1 MKRWHKALLGT
12 LGGLAL
18 AAGGA
23 WMFRT
28 DIALALVR
36 WRSSSQP
43 VAPNR
48 PVPWQQG
55 PAQAA
60 QSPSERPPNIVFIL
74 FDDLGMNDL
83 STFGGGVA
91 GGKVKT
97 PNIDKL
103 AAEGAIFTQAYAGNA
118 TCSPSRAQL
127 MTGRYAT
134 RTGFEFT
141 PTPAGFPRIV
151 PMVWNQMH
159 PDRPPILT
167 NDEAEA
173 SAPPFEEQGLPPE
186 EVTVAE
192 VLKTRGYHTVHI
204 GKWHLGNAPKF
215 LPKAQGFDES
225 LNMDGLLHLPEDDP
239 NVVNAHVDFD
249 PIDRFLW
256 ASAHYA
262 TSYNGGEKFAPGG
275 YLADYWTDESLKVIE
290 ANRNRP
296 FFLYLAQWG
305 VHSPLQA
312 TRADYEAVG
321 DIGGPERLRVYAA
334 MIRALDRSVGRIMAK
349 LEEQGLAENTLV
361 VISSDNG
368 APGYVGLQGL
378 NAPFRGGK
386 GSFFEGGIRVPL
398 LARWPAQVAAG
409 SRIALPVGQVDLM
422 PTFAAVAG
430 ASLPGD
436 VMIDGR
442 NLLAALTGNG
452 PALDPQA
459 PLFWSSGYYK
469 AVRTGDWKL
478 QVNGKQ
484 GKVWLYNLA
493 ADPTEKV
500 NLADREPAVRKRL
513 LAVLAAHE
521 RGRKPP
527 LYASTFETPVSID
540 KTLAEPYRKGDEF
553 IYWPN

>member
-1 MKRWHKALLGT
+1 MKRWQKGALGT
-12 LGGLAL
+12 LAAL
-18 AAGGA
+18 AMAGAGA
-23 WMFRT
+23 YHFRT
-28 DIALALVR
+28 DLALALVK
-36 WRSSSQP
+36 WRSTQE

-55 PAQAA
+55 PAEAA
-60 QSPSERPPNIVFIL
+60 RSPAERPPNIIFIL

-91 GGKVKT
+91 GGKVPT
-97 PNIDKL
+97 PNIDRL

-151 PMVWNQMH
+151 PMVWNDIQ
-159 PDRPPILT
+159 PDRPPVLT
-167 NDEAEA
+167 DPAAAEA
-173 SAPPFEEQGLPPE
+173 APPFEDQGLPPE

-192 VLKTRGYHTVHI
+192 VLKARGYHTVHI
-204 GKWHLGNAPKF
+204 GKWHLGNAPRF
-215 LPKAQGFDES
+215 LPNAQGFDES
-225 LNMDGLLHLPEDDP
+225 LNMDGMLHLPEDDP
-239 NVVNAHVDFD
+239 NAVSAHVDFD

-275 YLADYWTDESLKVIE
+275 YLADYWTDQSLKVIE

-312 TRADYEAVG
+312 TRADYDAVG
-321 DIGGPERLRVYAA
+321 DIGPHRLRVYGA

-349 LEEQGLAENTLV
+349 LEAEGLAENTLV

-368 APGYVGLQGL
+368 APGYVGLQHL
-378 NAPFRGGK
+378 NAPYRGGK
-386 GSFFEGGIRVPL
+386 GTFFEGGIRVPL

-409 SRIALPVGQVDLM
+409 SRVALPVGQVDLM
-422 PTFAAVAG
+422 PTFAAAAG
-430 ASLPGD
+430 APLPRG
-436 VMIDGR
+436 VAIDGR
-442 NLLAALTGNG
+442 DLLPALTGKG
-452 PALDPQA
+452 TQSRADA

-469 AVRTGDWKL
+469 AVRAGDWKL

-493 ADPTEKV
+493 ADPTEQR
-500 NLADREPAVRKRL
+500 NLAESEPAKRKEL
-513 LAVLAAHE
+513 EALLAAHE

-527 LYASTFETPVSID
+527 LYVSTFDTPVSID
-540 KTLAEPYRKGDEF
+540 TTLAEPFDPRGEW

>member
-1 MKRWHKALLGT
+1 MKLWHKAALGT
-12 LGGLAL
+12 FAGLVL
-18 AAGGA
+18 AAGAA
-23 WMFRT
+23 WVFRT
-28 DIALALVR
+28 DLALALVR
-36 WRSSSQP
+36 WRSTQDI
-43 VAPNR
+43 AANR

-55 PAQAA
+55 PQQAA
-60 QSPSERPPNIVFIL
+60 QSPAERPPNIVFIL

-91 GGKVKT
+91 GGRIKT
-97 PNIDKL
+97 PNIDRL

-151 PMVWNQMH
+151 PMVWNDMH

-167 NDEAEA
+167 NPAAEA

-192 VLKTRGYHTVHI
+192 VLKARGYHTVHI
-204 GKWHLGNAPKF
+204 GKWHLGSAPKF
-215 LPKAQGFDES
+215 HPNAQGFDES
-225 LNMDGLLHLPEDDP
+225 LNMDGLLHLPEGSAD
-239 NVVNAHVDFD
+239 VVNARIDFD

-256 ASAHYA
+256 ASAHFA

-275 YLADYWTDESLKVIE
+275 YLADYWTDQSLEVIE

-296 FFLYLAQWG
+296 FFLYLAHWG

-312 TRADYEAVG
+312 TRADYDAVG
-321 DIGGPERLRVYAA
+321 DIGPHRLRVYAA

-349 LEEQGLAENTLV
+349 LEEEGLAENTLV

-398 LARWPAQVAAG
+398 FARWPA
-409 SRIALPVGQVDLM
+409 RIAPGTTASLPVGHVDLM

-430 ASLPGD
+430 APLPAG
-436 VMIDGR
+436 VTIDGR
-442 NLLAALTGNG
+442 NLLSALTGTG
-452 PALDPQA
+452 PALRPDT
-459 PLFWSSGYYK
+459 PLFWNSGYYR
-469 AVRTGDWKL
+469 AVRAGDWKL
-478 QVNGKQ
+478 QVNDKQ
-484 GKVWLYNLA
+484 GKAWLYNLA
-493 ADPTEKV
+493 ADPTEQR
-500 NLADREPAVRKRL
+500 NLAASQSAKRAEL
-513 LAVLAAHE
+513 TALIAAHA

-527 LYASTFETPVSID
+527 LYASTFDTPVSID
-540 KTLAEPYRKGDEF
+540 RTLAEPFRAEDEY

>member
-1 MKRWHKALLGT
+1 MKRWQTAGLGT
-12 LGGLAL
+12 LAVLAL

-23 WMFRT
+23 YAFRT
-28 DIALALVR
+28 DLTLALVR
-36 WRSSSQP
+36 WQSAQDI
-43 VAPNR
+43 APNR

-55 PAQAA
+55 PQAAA
-60 QSPSERPPNIVFIL
+60 QSPAERPPNIIVIL

-91 GGKVKT
+91 DGRIKT

-141 PTPAGFPRIV
+141 PTPGGFPRIV
-151 PMVWNQMH
+151 PMVWNDIH

-167 NDEAEA
+167 HSAAEA
-173 SAPPFEEQGLPPE
+173 AAPPFEEQGLPPE

-192 VLKTRGYHTVHI
+192 VLRTRGYHTVHI

-215 LPKAQGFDES
+215 LPNAQGFDES
-225 LNMDGLLHLPEDDP
+225 LNMDGMLHLPEDHPD
-239 NVVNAHVDFD
+239 VVNAHVDFD

-256 ASAHYA
+256 ASAHSV

-296 FFLYLAQWG
+296 FFLYLAHWG

-321 DIGGPERLRVYAA
+321 DLGSERLRVYAA

-349 LEEQGLAENTLV
+349 LEAEGLADNTLV
-361 VISSDNG
+361 MISSDNG

-378 NAPFRGGK
+378 NAPYRGGK
-386 GSFFEGGIRVPL
+386 GTFFEGGIRVPL
-398 LARWPAQVAAG
+398 FARWPAQVAAG
-409 SRIALPVGQVDLM
+409 SRIALPVGQVDVM
-422 PTFAAVAG
+422 PTLAAAAG
-430 ASLPGD
+430 APLPQG
-436 VMIDGR
+436 VAIDGR
-442 NLLAALTGNG
+442 NLVPALTGKG
-452 PALDPQA
+452 AALRPDA

-469 AVRTGDWKL
+469 AVRAGDWKL
-478 QVNGKQ
+478 QINGKQ
-484 GKVWLYNLA
+484 GKAWLYNLA
-493 ADPTEKV
+493 ADPTEQR
-500 NLADREPAVRKRL
+500 NLAASQPAKRAEL
-513 LAVLAAHE
+513 EALIKAHE
-521 RGRKPP
+521 AGRRAP
-527 LYASTFETPVSID
+527 LYASTFDTPVSID
-540 KTLAEPYRKGDEF
+540 RTLAEPYRAGDEY

>member
-1 MKRWHKALLGT
+1 MKRWQRGALGT
-12 LGGLAL
+12 LAAL
-18 AAGGA
+18 AAAGA
-23 WMFRT
+23 GAYHFRT
-28 DIALALVR
+28 DLALALVK
-36 WRSSSQP
+36 WRSTQD

-55 PAQAA
+55 PAEAA
-60 QSPSERPPNIVFIL
+60 RSPAERPPNIVFIL

-91 GGKVKT
+91 GGKVPT
-97 PNIDKL
+97 PNIDRL

-151 PMVWNQMH
+151 PMVWNDIQ
-159 PDRPPILT
+159 PDRPPVLT
-167 NDEAEA
+167 DPATAEA
-173 SAPPFEEQGLPPE
+173 APPFEDQGLPPE

-192 VLKTRGYHTVHI
+192 VLKARGYHTVHI
-204 GKWHLGNAPKF
+204 GKWHLGNAPRF
-215 LPKAQGFDES
+215 LPNAQGFDES
-225 LNMDGLLHLPEDDP
+225 LNMDGMLHLPEDDP
-239 NVVNAHVDFD
+239 QAVNAHVDFD

-275 YLADYWTDESLKVIE
+275 YLADYWTDQSLKVIE

-312 TRADYEAVG
+312 TKADYDAVG
-321 DIGGPERLRVYAA
+321 DIGPHRLRVYGA

-349 LEEQGLAENTLV
+349 LEAEGLADNTLV

-368 APGYVGLQGL
+368 APGYVGLQHL
-378 NAPFRGGK
+378 NAPYRGGK
-386 GSFFEGGIRVPL
+386 GTFFEGGIRVPL
-398 LARWPAQVAAG
+398 LARWPARVAAG

-422 PTFAAVAG
+422 PTFAAAAG
-430 ASLPGD
+430 APLPRG
-436 VMIDGR
+436 VAIDGR
-442 NLLAALTGNG
+442 DLLPALTGKG
-452 PALDPQA
+452 TQSRADA

-469 AVRTGDWKL
+469 AVRAGDWKL

-493 ADPTEKV
+493 ADPTEQR
-500 NLADREPAVRKRL
+500 NLAEREPARRKEL
-513 LAVLAAHE
+513 EALLAAHE

-527 LYASTFETPVSID
+527 LYASTFDTPVSID
-540 KTLAEPYRKGDEF
+540 TTLAEPFDPRGEW

>member
-1 MKRWHKALLGT
+1 MKRWHKAALGT
-12 LGGLAL
+12 LAGLGLL
-18 AAGGA
+18 AGA
-23 WMFRT
+23 AHHFRT
-28 DIALALVR
+28 DLALALVH
-36 WRSSSQP
+36 WRSGIA

-48 PVPWQQG
+48 SVPWQQG
-55 PAQAA
+55 PQQAA
-60 QSPSERPPNIVFIL
+60 LAPAERPPNIVFIL

-91 GGKVKT
+91 GGKIKT
-97 PNIDKL
+97 PNIDRL
-103 AAEGAIFTQAYAGNA
+103 AGEGAIFTQAYAGNA

-151 PMVWNQMH
+151 PMVWNDIQ

-167 NDEAEA
+167 DPDAEA
-173 SAPPFEEQGLPPE
+173 TAPPFEDQGLPPE
-186 EVTVAE
+186 EVTIAE
-192 VLKTRGYHTVHI
+192 VLKGRGYHTVHI
-204 GKWHLGNAPKF
+204 GKWHLGNAPRF
-215 LPKAQGFDES
+215 LPGAQGFDES
-225 LNMDGLLHLPEDDP
+225 LNMDGLLHLLEDHPD
-239 NVVNAHVDFD
+239 VVNARIDFD

-256 ASAHYA
+256 ASANFA

-275 YLADYWTDESLKVIE
+275 YLADYWTDQSLAVIE

-296 FFLYLAQWG
+296 FFLYLAHWG

-312 TRADYEAVG
+312 TKADYAAVG
-321 DIGGPERLRVYAA
+321 DVGPHRLRVYAA

-349 LEEQGLAENTLV
+349 LAEEGLADNTLV

-368 APGYVGLQGL
+368 APGYVGLDHL

-386 GSFFEGGIRVPL
+386 GTFFEGGIRVPMF
-398 LARWPAQVAAG
+398 ARWPARIAPGA
-409 SRIALPVGQVDLM
+409 RIALPVAQVDLM
-422 PTFAAVAG
+422 PTFAAAAAATLPQGVA
-430 ASLPGD
+430 L
-436 VMIDGR
+436 DGR
-442 NLLAALTGNG
+442 SLLPALTGKG
-452 PALDPQA
+452 APLDPGT

-469 AVRTGDWKL
+469 AVRAGDWKL

-484 GKVWLYNLA
+484 GKAWLYNLA

-500 NLADREPAVRKRL
+500 NLAASQPAKRRELEAL
-513 LAVLAAHE
+513 IAAHE

-527 LYASTFETPVSID
+527 LYASTFDTPVSID
-540 KTLAEPYRKGDEF
+540 KTLAEPYRKGDAF

>member
-1 MKRWHKALLGT
+1 MKRWHKAALGT
-12 LGGLAL
+12 VAGLAL

-23 WMFRT
+23 WAFRT
-28 DIALALVR
+28 ELALALVR
-36 WRSSSQP
+36 HRSAQP
-43 VAPNR
+43 VAANR

-55 PAQAA
+55 PATPA
-60 QSPSERPPNIVFIL
+60 QSPAQRPPNIVFIL

-83 STFGGGVA
+83 STFGGGLA
-91 GGKVKT
+91 GGRIKT
-97 PNIDKL
+97 PNIDRL

-118 TCSPSRAQL
+118 TCAPSRAQF

-141 PTPAGFPRIV
+141 PTPPGFPRIV

-167 NDEAEA
+167 NAEAEA
-173 SAPPFEEQGLPPE
+173 SAPPFAEQGLPPE
-186 EVTVAE
+186 EVTIAE
-192 VLKTRGYHTVHI
+192 VLRTRGYHTVHI
-204 GKWHLGNAPKF
+204 GKWHLGNAPRF
-215 LPKAQGFDES
+215 LPHQQGFDES

-239 NVVNAHVDFD
+239 GVVNAPIAFD

-256 ASAHYA
+256 ASANYA

-275 YLADYWTDESLKVIE
+275 YLADYWTDQSLKVIE

-305 VHSPLQA
+305 LHAPLQA
-312 TRADYEAVG
+312 TRADYDAVG

-334 MIRALDRSVGRIMAK
+334 MLRALDRSVGRIMAK
-349 LEEQGLAENTLV
+349 LEAEGLADNTLL

-368 APGYVGLQGL
+368 APGYVGLERL

-386 GSFFEGGIRVPL
+386 GTFFEGGIRVPM

-422 PTFAAVAG
+422 PTFAAAAG
-430 ASLPGD
+430 AALPQG
-436 VMIDGR
+436 VEIDGR
-442 NLLAALTGNG
+442 NLVPALTGKG
-452 PALDPQA
+452 RQERADA

-469 AVRTGDWKL
+469 AVRAGDWKL
-478 QVNGKQ
+478 QINGKQ
-484 GKVWLYNLA
+484 GKKWLYNLA
-493 ADPTEKV
+493 ADPTEQRD
-500 NLADREPAVRKRL
+500 LAASEPDRVRTL
-513 LAVLAAHE
+513 EGLIAAHE
-521 RGRKPP
+521 KGRKPP
-527 LYASTFETPVSID
+527 LYTSTFDTPVSID
-540 KTLAEPYRKGDEF
+540 RTLAQPYRKGDEF

>member
-1 MKRWHKALLGT
+1 MKAWHRGLLGT
-12 LGGLAL
+12 LAGLAVL
-18 AAGGA
+18 GAGA
-23 WMFRT
+23 YAFRVELT
-28 DIALALVR
+28 LALVR
-36 WRSSSQP
+36 WRSAQDI
-43 VAPNR
+43 AANR

-55 PAQAA
+55 PEAAA
-60 QSPSERPPNIVFIL
+60 QSPAERPPNIVFIL

-91 GGKVKT
+91 DGRIKT
-97 PNIDKL
+97 PNIDRL

-151 PMVWNQMH
+151 PMVWNTIH

-167 NDEAEA
+167 DPAAAEA
-173 SAPPFEEQGLPPE
+173 APPFEEQGLPSE
-186 EVTVAE
+186 EVTIAE
-192 VLKTRGYHTVHI
+192 VLKARGYHTVHI

-215 LPKAQGFDES
+215 HPNAQGFDES

-239 NVVNAHVDFD
+239 QTVNAAIDFD

-256 ASAHYA
+256 ASANFA

-296 FFLYLAQWG
+296 FFLYLAHWG

-312 TRADYEAVG
+312 TRADYDAVG
-321 DIGGPERLRVYAA
+321 DLGSERLRVYAA
-334 MIRALDRSVGRIMAK
+334 MLRALDRSVGRIMAK
-349 LEEQGLAENTLV
+349 LEAEGLAENTLV
-361 VISSDNG
+361 VLSSDNG

-398 LARWPAQVAAG
+398 FARWPAQVAAG
-409 SRIALPVGQVDLM
+409 SKIPLPVGQVDLM
-422 PTFAAVAG
+422 PTFAAAAG
-430 ASLPGD
+430 APLPAG
-436 VMIDGR
+436 VAIDGR
-442 NLLAALTGNG
+442 NLLAALTGKG
-452 PALDPQA
+452 PPLSPDA
-459 PLFWSSGYYK
+459 PLFWNSGYYK
-469 AVRTGDWKL
+469 AVRSGDWKL
-478 QVNGKQ
+478 QINGRQ
-484 GKVWLYNLA
+484 GKVWLHNLA
-493 ADPTEKV
+493 ADPTEQR
-500 NLADREPAVRKRL
+500 NLAASQPAQRARL
-513 LAVLAAHE
+513 EALIAAHE
-521 RGRKPP
+521 KGRKPP

-540 KTLAEPYRKGDEF
+540 RTLDQPYRKGDEF

>member
-1 MKRWHKALLGT
+1 MKLWAKALLGT
-12 LGGLAL
+12 AAGLTVL
-18 AAGGA
+18 AGGA
-23 WMFRT
+23 YAYRT
-28 DIALALVR
+28 DVALALVR
-36 WRSSSQP
+36 WRSKVE

-48 PVPWQQG
+48 PVPWEQG
-55 PAQAA
+55 PQQASLPA
-60 QSPSERPPNIVFIL
+60 DQRPPNIVFIL

-91 GGKVKT
+91 GGKVPT
-97 PNIDKL
+97 PNIDQL
-103 AAEGAIFTQAYAGNA
+103 AAEGAILTQAYAGNA

-167 NDEAEA
+167 HPDAEA

-192 VLKTRGYHTVHI
+192 VLKARGYHTVHI

-256 ASAHYA
+256 ASAQFV

-275 YLADYWTDESLKVIE
+275 YLADYWTDQSLQVIE

-296 FFLYLAQWG
+296 FFLYLAHWG

-312 TRADYEAVG
+312 TKADYDAVG
-321 DIGGPERLRVYAA
+321 DIGSQRLRVYGA
-334 MIRALDRSVGRIMAK
+334 MLRALDRSVGRIMAK
-349 LEEQGLAENTLV
+349 LKAEGLADNTLV

-368 APGYVGLQGL
+368 APGYIGLDNL
-378 NAPFRGGK
+378 NTPFRGGK
-386 GSFFEGGIRVPL
+386 GTFFEGGIRVPMF
-398 LARWPAQVAAG
+398 ARWPARIPAG
-409 SRIALPVGQVDLM
+409 AKIPLPVGQVDLM
-422 PTFAAVAG
+422 PTFAAA
-430 ASLPGD
+430 ASAPLPQG
-436 VMIDGR
+436 VVIDGR
-442 NLLAALTGNG
+442 SLLPALTGKG
-452 PALDPQA
+452 PAMNPET
-459 PLFWSSGYYK
+459 PLFWNSGYYR
-469 AVRTGDWKL
+469 AVRAGSWKL

-484 GKVWLYNLA
+484 NKTWLYNLA
-493 ADPTEKV
+493 ADPTEKT
-500 NLADREPAVRKRL
+500 NLADKEPAKRAEL
-513 LAVLAAHE
+513 ERLLAAHE
-521 RGRKPP
+521 KGRRAP
-527 LYASTFETPVSID
+527 LYASTFDTPVSID
-540 KTLAEPYRKGDEF
+540 KTLAQPYVKGDEF

>member
-1 MKRWHKALLGT
+1 MKRWQKGLLGT
-12 LGGLAL
+12 LAVLAL

-23 WMFRT
+23 WTFRT
-28 DIALALVR
+28 DLALAMVR
-36 WRSSSQP
+36 WRSTQP
-43 VAPNR
+43 IAASR

-55 PAQAA
+55 PAEAA
-60 QSPSERPPNIVFIL
+60 QSPAERPPNIVFIL

-91 GGKVKT
+91 GGRIKT

-159 PDRPPILT
+159 PGRPPILT
-167 NDEAEA
+167 NDAAEA

-192 VLKTRGYHTVHI
+192 VLKARGYHTVHI

-215 LPKAQGFDES
+215 LPGAQGFDES
-225 LNMDGLLHLPEDDP
+225 LNMDGLLHLPEDHPDA
-239 NVVNAHVDFD
+239 VNARIDFD

-256 ASAHYA
+256 ASANYA

-275 YLADYWTDESLKVIE
+275 YLADYWTDESIKVIE

-312 TRADYEAVG
+312 TKADYDAVG
-321 DIGGPERLRVYAA
+321 DIGSHRLRVYAS
-334 MIRALDRSVGRIMAK
+334 MLRALDRSVGRIMAK
-349 LEEQGLAENTLV
+349 LAAEGLAENTLV

-368 APGYVGLQGL
+368 APGYVGLDGL

-398 LARWPAQVAAG
+398 FARWPAAIAPG
-409 SRIALPVGQVDLM
+409 SKLTLPVGQVDLM

-430 ASLPGD
+430 APLPQGLP
-436 VMIDGR
+436 IDGR
-442 NLLAALTGNG
+442 SLLATLTGKG
-452 PALDPQA
+452 TQPRADA

-469 AVRTGDWKL
+469 AVRSGDWKL

-484 GKVWLYNLA
+484 GKAWLYNLA
-493 ADPTEKV
+493 ADPTEQR
-500 NLADREPAVRKRL
+500 NLAASEPAKRAEL
-513 LAVLAAHE
+513 QALIAAHE

-527 LYASTFETPVSID
+527 LYASTFDTPVSID
-540 KTLAEPYRKGDEF
+540 RTLADPYREGDEF

>member
-1 MKRWHKALLGT
+1 MKRWQKALLGT
-12 LGGLAL
+12 AAGAAL
-18 AAGGA
+18 LAGGA
-23 WMFRT
+23 YHFRT
-28 DIALALVR
+28 DLVLSLVR
-36 WRSSSQP
+36 WRTAVD
-43 VAPNR
+43 VAPNH

-55 PAQAA
+55 PQQAA
-60 QSPSERPPNIVFIL
+60 QSPSDRPPNIVFIL

-91 GGKVKT
+91 GGRVKT

-141 PTPAGFPRIV
+141 PTPAGFPKIV
-151 PMVWNQMH
+151 PMVWNDIQ
-159 PDRPPILT
+159 PDRPPIVT
-167 NDEAEA
+167 HPDVEAA
-173 SAPPFEEQGLPPE
+173 APPFEDQGLPPE

-192 VLKTRGYHTVHI
+192 VLKARGYHTVHI
-204 GKWHLGNAPKF
+204 GKWHLGNAPRF
-215 LPKAQGFDES
+215 LPNAQGFDES
-225 LNMDGLLHLPEDDP
+225 LNMDGLLHGPEDDP
-239 NVVNAHVDFD
+239 NIVSAHVEFD

-256 ASAHYA
+256 ASAHFA
-262 TSYNGGEKFAPGG
+262 TSYNGGPKFAPKG

-296 FFLYLAQWG
+296 FFLYLAHWG
-305 VHSPLQA
+305 VHEPLQA
-312 TRADYEAVG
+312 TRADYDAVG
-321 DIGGPERLRVYAA
+321 DIGPHRLRVYAA
-334 MIRALDRSVGRIMAK
+334 MVRALDRSVGRIMAK
-349 LEEQGLAENTLV
+349 LAEEGLAENTLV

-368 APGYVGLQGL
+368 APGYVGLSHL

-386 GSFFEGGIRVPL
+386 GTFFEGGIRVPMF
-398 LARWPAQVAAG
+398 ARWPARVPAG
-409 SRIALPVGQVDLM
+409 ERIALPVGQVDLM
-422 PTFAAVAG
+422 PTFAAS
-430 ASLPGD
+430 ASAPLPGD

-442 NLLAALTGNG
+442 NLLAALTGKG
-452 PALDPQA
+452 PPLDPRT

-469 AVRTGDWKL
+469 AVRAGDWKL

-484 GKVWLYNLA
+484 GKAWLYNLA
-493 ADPTEKV
+493 ADPTEKT
-500 NLADREPAVRKRL
+500 NLATSQPAKRRELEAL
-513 LAVLAAHE
+513 IAAHE
-521 RGRKPP
+521 KGRKPP
-527 LYASTFETPVSID
+527 LYASTFDTPVSID

>member
-1 MKRWHKALLGT
+1 MKRWQKGALGT
-12 LGGLAL
+12 LAAL
-18 AAGGA
+18 AMAGAGA
-23 WMFRT
+23 YHFRT
-28 DIALALVR
+28 DLALALVK
-36 WRSSSQP
+36 WRSTQD

-55 PAQAA
+55 PTEAA
-60 QSPSERPPNIVFIL
+60 RSPAERPPNIIFIL

-91 GGKVKT
+91 GGKVPT
-97 PNIDKL
+97 PHIDQL

-151 PMVWNQMH
+151 PMVWNDIQ
-159 PDRPPILT
+159 PDRPPVLT
-167 NDEAEA
+167 DPAAAEA
-173 SAPPFEEQGLPPE
+173 APPFEDQGLPPE

-192 VLKTRGYHTVHI
+192 VLKASGYHTVHI
-204 GKWHLGNAPKF
+204 GKWHLGNAPRF
-215 LPKAQGFDES
+215 LPNAQGFDES
-225 LNMDGLLHLPEDDP
+225 LNMDGMLHLPEDDP
-239 NVVNAHVDFD
+239 NAVSAHVDFD

-275 YLADYWTDESLKVIE
+275 YLADYWTDQSLKVIE

-312 TRADYEAVG
+312 TKADYDAVG
-321 DIGGPERLRVYAA
+321 DIGPHRLRVYGA

-349 LEEQGLAENTLV
+349 LEAEGLADNTLV

-368 APGYVGLQGL
+368 APGYVGLQHL
-378 NAPFRGGK
+378 NAPYRGGK
-386 GSFFEGGIRVPL
+386 GTFFEGGIRVPL
-398 LARWPAQVAAG
+398 LARWPARVAAG
-409 SRIALPVGQVDLM
+409 SRVALPVGQVDLM
-422 PTFAAVAG
+422 PTFAAAAG
-430 ASLPGD
+430 APLPKG
-436 VMIDGR
+436 VAIDGR
-442 NLLAALTGNG
+442 DLLPALTGKG
-452 PALDPQA
+452 TQSRADA

-469 AVRTGDWKL
+469 AVRAGDWKL

-493 ADPTEKV
+493 ADPTEQR
-500 NLADREPAVRKRL
+500 NLAASEPAKRKAL
-513 LAVLAAHE
+513 EALLAAHE

-527 LYASTFETPVSID
+527 LYASTFDTPVSID
-540 KTLAEPYRKGDEF
+540 TTLAEPFDPRGEW

>member
-1 MKRWHKALLGT
+1 MRRWHKAVLGT
-12 LGGLAL
+12 AAGLAVL
-18 AAGGA
+18 IGGA
-23 WMFRT
+23 WHWRT
-28 DIALALVR
+28 DLALGLVR
-36 WRSSSQP
+36 WRSAVP

-55 PAQAA
+55 PAEAS
-60 QSPSERPPNIVFIL
+60 QSPAERPPNIVFIL

-91 GGKVKT
+91 GGRIKT

-151 PMVWNQMH
+151 PLVWNDIQ

-167 NDEAEA
+167 DPAAEA
-173 SAPPFEEQGLPPE
+173 AAPPFEEQGLPPQ

-204 GKWHLGNAPKF
+204 GKWHLGNAAPF
-215 LPKAQGFDES
+215 HPIAQGFDES

-239 NVVNAHVDFD
+239 QAVSARIEFD
-249 PIDRFLW
+249 AIDRFLW
-256 ASAHYA
+256 ASGQFV
-262 TSYNGGEKFAPGG
+262 TSYNNGEKFAPGG

-296 FFLYLAQWG
+296 FFLYLAHWG

-312 TRADYEAVG
+312 TRADYDAVG
-321 DIGGPERLRVYAA
+321 NIGPHRLRVYAA

-349 LEEQGLAENTLV
+349 LEAEGLADNTLV

-368 APGYVGLQGL
+368 APGYVGLEGL

-386 GSFFEGGIRVPL
+386 GTFFEGGIRVPL

-409 SRIALPVGQVDLM
+409 SRVALPVGHVDLM
-422 PTFAAVAG
+422 PTFAAVGG
-430 ASLPGD
+430 AALPQG
-436 VMIDGR
+436 VTIDGR
-442 NLLAALTGNG
+442 SLLAALTGKG
-452 PALDPQA
+452 TQPRADA
-459 PLFWSSGYYK
+459 PLFWSSGYYR
-469 AVRTGDWKL
+469 AVRSGDWKL

-484 GKVWLYNLA
+484 GKTWLFNLA
-493 ADPTEKV
+493 ADPTEQR
-500 NLADREPAVRKRL
+500 NLATSQPAKRAELEAL
-513 LAVLAAHE
+513 LAMHE
-521 RGRKPP
+521 RGRRAP
-527 LYASTFETPVSID
+527 LYASTFDTPVSID
-540 KTLAEPYRKGDEF
+540 RTLAEPYRKGDEY

>member
-1 MKRWHKALLGT
+1 MKAWHKGLLGT
-12 LGGLAL
+12 LAGLAVL
-18 AAGGA
+18 GAGA
-23 WMFRT
+23 YAFRVELT
-28 DIALALVR
+28 LALVR
-36 WRSSSQP
+36 WRSAQDI
-43 VAPNR
+43 AANR
-48 PVPWQQG
+48 HVPWQQG
-55 PAQAA
+55 PEAAA
-60 QSPSERPPNIVFIL
+60 QSPAERPPNIVFIL

-83 STFGGGVA
+83 STFGGGIA

-97 PNIDKL
+97 PHIDRL

-151 PMVWNQMH
+151 PMVWNTIH

-167 NDEAEA
+167 DPAAAEA
-173 SAPPFEEQGLPPE
+173 APPFEEQGLPSE
-186 EVTVAE
+186 EVTIAE
-192 VLKTRGYHTVHI
+192 VLKARGYHTVHI
-204 GKWHLGNAPKF
+204 GKWHLGNAPQF
-215 LPKAQGFDES
+215 HPNAQGFDES

-239 NVVNAHVDFD
+239 QVVNAPIDFD

-256 ASAHYA
+256 ASSHFA
-262 TSYNGGEKFAPGG
+262 TSYNGSDLFAPGG

-296 FFLYLAQWG
+296 FFLYLAHWG

-321 DIGGPERLRVYAA
+321 DLGSERLRVYAA
-334 MIRALDRSVGRIMAK
+334 MLRALDRSVGRIMAK
-349 LEEQGLAENTLV
+349 LEAEGLAENTLV
-361 VISSDNG
+361 VLSSDNG

-409 SRIALPVGQVDLM
+409 SKISLPVGQVDLM
-422 PTFAAVAG
+422 PTFAAAAG
-430 ASLPGD
+430 APLPQG
-436 VMIDGR
+436 VAIDGR
-442 NLLAALTGNG
+442 NLLAALTRKGTQ
-452 PALDPQA
+452 PQADA
-459 PLFWSSGYYK
+459 PLFWNSGYYR
-469 AVRTGDWKL
+469 AVRSGDWKL
-478 QVNGKQ
+478 QINGRQ
-484 GKVWLYNLA
+484 GKAWLHNLA
-493 ADPTEKV
+493 ADPTEQR
-500 NLADREPAVRKRL
+500 NLASSEPAQRARL
-513 LAVLAAHE
+513 EALIAAHE
-521 RGRKPP
+521 KGRKPP

-540 KTLAEPYRKGDEF
+540 RTLDQPYRKGDEF

>member
-1 MKRWHKALLGT
+1 MKRWQRGALGT
-12 LGGLAL
+12 LAAL
-18 AAGGA
+18 AVAGAGA
-23 WMFRT
+23 YHFRT
-28 DIALALVR
+28 DLALALVK
-36 WRSSSQP
+36 WRSTQE
-43 VAPNR
+43 VAANQ

-55 PAQAA
+55 PAEAA
-60 QSPSERPPNIVFIL
+60 QSPAERPPNIVFIL

-91 GGKVKT
+91 GGKVPT
-97 PNIDKL
+97 PNIDRL

-151 PMVWNQMH
+151 PMVWNDIQ
-159 PDRPPILT
+159 PDRPPVLT
-167 NDEAEA
+167 DPAAAEA
-173 SAPPFEEQGLPPE
+173 APPFEDQGLPPE

-192 VLKTRGYHTVHI
+192 VLKARGYHTVHI
-204 GKWHLGNAPKF
+204 GKWHLGNAPRF
-215 LPKAQGFDES
+215 LPNAQGFDES
-225 LNMDGLLHLPEDDP
+225 LNMDGMLHLPEDDP
-239 NVVNAHVDFD
+239 QAVNAHVAFD

-275 YLADYWTDESLKVIE
+275 YLADYWTDQSLKVIE

-312 TRADYEAVG
+312 TRADYDAVG
-321 DIGGPERLRVYAA
+321 DIGPHRLRVYGA

-349 LEEQGLAENTLV
+349 LEAEGLADNTLV

-368 APGYVGLQGL
+368 APGYVGLQHL
-378 NAPFRGGK
+378 NAPYRGGK
-386 GSFFEGGIRVPL
+386 GTFFEGGIRVPL
-398 LARWPAQVAAG
+398 LARWPARVAAG

-422 PTFAAVAG
+422 PTFAAAAG
-430 ASLPGD
+430 APLPKGLA
-436 VMIDGR
+436 IDGR
-442 NLLAALTGNG
+442 DLLPALTGKG
-452 PALDPQA
+452 TQSRPDA

-469 AVRTGDWKL
+469 AVRAGDWKL

-493 ADPTEKV
+493 ADPTEKR
-500 NLADREPAVRKRL
+500 NLAASEPARRKEL
-513 LAVLAAHE
+513 EALLAAHE

-527 LYASTFETPVSID
+527 LYASTFDTPVSID
-540 KTLAEPYRKGDEF
+540 TTLAEPFDPRGEW

>member
-1 MKRWHKALLGT
+1 MKRWQKIALGT
-12 LGGLAL
+12 LAGVGLA
-18 AAGGA
+18 AAGA
-23 WMFRT
+23 YHFRT
-28 DIALALVR
+28 DLTLGLVR
-36 WRSSSQP
+36 WRSAIE

-48 PVPWQQG
+48 PVPWQPG
-55 PAQAA
+55 PQQAA
-60 QSPSERPPNIVFIL
+60 LAPSERPPNIVFIL

-91 GGKVKT
+91 GGKVPT
-97 PNIDKL
+97 PNIDRL

-151 PMVWNQMH
+151 PMVWNDIQ
-159 PDRPPILT
+159 PDRPPVLT
-167 NDEAEA
+167 HPNAEA
-173 SAPPFEEQGLPPE
+173 AAPPFEDQGLPPE
-186 EVTVAE
+186 EVTIAE
-192 VLKTRGYHTVHI
+192 VLKARGYHTVHI

-225 LNMDGLLHLPEDDP
+225 LNMDGLLHGREDDP
-239 NVVNAHVDFD
+239 NIVSAHVDFD

-256 ASAHYA
+256 ASAHFA

-275 YLADYWTDESLKVIE
+275 YLADYWTDQSLKVIE

-296 FFLYLAQWG
+296 FFLYLAHWG

-312 TRADYEAVG
+312 TKADYDAVG
-321 DIGGPERLRVYAA
+321 NVGSHRLRVYAA
-334 MIRALDRSVGRIMAK
+334 MVRALDRSVGRIMAK
-349 LEEQGLAENTLV
+349 LAEEGLADNTLV

-368 APGYVGLQGL
+368 APGYVGLQNL

-386 GSFFEGGIRVPL
+386 GSFFEGGIRVPMF
-398 LARWPAQVAAG
+398 ARWPAQIPAG
-409 SRIALPVGQVDLM
+409 ERIALPVAQVDLM
-422 PTFAAVAG
+422 PTFAAAATAALPQGVA
-430 ASLPGD
+430 
-436 VMIDGR
+436 IDGR
-442 NLLAALTGNG
+442 SLLPAITGKG
-452 PALDPQA
+452 APLDPRT

-469 AVRTGDWKL
+469 AVRAGDWKL
-478 QVNGKQ
+478 QVNGMQK
-484 GKVWLYNLA
+484 KVWLYNLA

-500 NLADREPAVRKRL
+500 NLAASQPGKRAEL
-513 LAVLAAHE
+513 EALIAAHE

-527 LYASTFETPVSID
+527 LYASTFDTPVSID